1 MKTIYVVLL
10 LLLTSAAGAMAQT
23 PHFDV
28 ALGYTFTHANAPP
41 GGCGC
46 FSMNGGTG
54 SLAWY
59 LNPRFAMVGEI
70 GAMHASDVPASGQDL
85 TLTTFLV
92 GPRFALVRK
101 SSVGEMKWH
110 TITPFTQ
117 VLLGGAHASG
127 SLSGASSGSSNG
139 FAFAVGGG
147 ANLGLNRRFSWRL
160 FQTEYL
166 LTTAPNT
173 VNDHQNSFRL
183 TSGIVIRF

>member
-1 MKTIYVVLL
+1 MRRLSVAFIILL
-10 LLLTSAAGAMAQT
+10 LSSAVLAQENSR
-23 PHFDV
+23 FDA

-41 GGCGC
+41 GSCGC

-59 LNPRFAMVGEI
+59 LNPRLAVVGEI

-110 TITPFTQ
+110 TITPFAQ

-147 ANLGLNRRFSWRL
+147 ANLGLNRRLSWRL

-166 LTTAPNT
+166 LTTAPNGN
-173 VNDHQNSFRL
+173 NDHQNSFRL
-183 TSGIVIRF
+183 TSGVVIRF